1 MEYVIGRIHSK
12 IWIKVY
18 GVLLTGDKKILEDEA
33 DETKE
38 KVVSELK
45 FLNKTAYNGL
55 ILAQ

>member
-1 MEYVIGRIHSK
+1 M
-12 IWIKVY
+12 
-18 GVLLTGDKKILEDEA
+18 LLTGDKKILADEA